1 MVADCLCKNISHLL
15 EENLKLTRLS
25 ESVLCWLST
34 VPGSWEGAEDVFDLP
49 VLTLQK
55 MVEDMRS
62 WLQKIPTELETE
74 KEGENGGGKKRKKTK
89 LLLGPEDP
97 GESEMIPEQE
107 PDLINL
113 EDDIDRTAA
122 LEDDIYST
130 ADLEDDIYPTADL
143 EDYIYPTV
151 DLKDVIDHTR
161 DLEGDID
168 ITEDLEDEKALE
180 GVRIPKM
187 YTKEGGQKEKPK
199 RTKKLL
205 NKELGSTKTGSVDKV
220 CNEIKSKKRG
230 KYQPKESV
238 IKNGRYPCEVCEKTF
253 SRNSHR
259 KHHTKTQHFG
269 IRYPCDQCEYSSSNA
284 YNLNTHKEV
293 KHSGV
298 RFVCDQCEVIC
309 SSKNALAKHKKIKHL
324 GASL

>member
-1 MVADCLCKNISHLL
+1 MEWMFSSAM
-15 EENLKLTRLS
+15 KLN
-25 ESVLCWLST
+25 
-34 VPGSWEGAEDVFDLP
+34 
-49 VLTLQK
+49 TLVQK
-55 MVEDMRS
+55 MVEDMRT

-74 KEGENGGGKKRKKTK
+74 KDRQNGGGKKRKKTK

-122 LEDDIYST
+122 
-130 ADLEDDIYPTADL
+130 LEDDIYPTADL

-205 NKELGSTKTGSVDKV
+205 NKELGSTKTGK
-220 CNEIKSKKRG
+220 
-230 KYQPKESV
+230 
-238 IKNGRYPCEVCEKTF
+238 
-253 SRNSHR
+253 
-259 KHHTKTQHFG
+259 
-269 IRYPCDQCEYSSSNA
+269 
-284 YNLNTHKEV
+284 
-293 KHSGV
+293 
-298 RFVCDQCEVIC
+298 
-309 SSKNALAKHKKIKHL
+309 
-324 GASL
+324 